1 MWKSGSLC
9 KPIIPQ
15 RICVIGKTYKD
26 IDEPITYIN
35 KHDKPLGLYYFGNNK
50 NEEAAVVNS
59 TSSGGVTIN
68 DIMGHIQQNELG
80 FGGVGPSGM
89 GKYDGFDGFMNFSNN
104 KPIYKQ
110 IGFRLDKFFNAI
122 RPPYKDSFE
131 KVIQKLLK

>member
-1 MWKSGSLC
+1 
-9 KPIIPQ
+9 
-15 RICVIGKTYKD
+15 
-26 IDEPITYIN
+26 
-35 KHDKPLGLYYFGNNK
+35 
-50 NEEAAVVNS
+50 
-59 TSSGGVTIN
+59 
-68 DIMGHIQQNELG
+68 
-80 FGGVGPSGM
+80 M